1 MHCLASIEE
10 LLYQLKDFD
19 NIVLYLEKRIAREY
33 EQIPILKSS
42 TLEFASSRSSN
53 QTSQPEAYVLAV
65 EENTYI
71 TFLKNKV
78 EELKQTKH
86 NIEQAIKSLDEKERE
101 FIELY
106 YFKEN
111 PDWDCRRQLN
121 IGMKAYERLKFGT
134 QMKMIKFMDEI
145 EASET
150 YKNAEGV

>member
-1 MHCLASIEE
+1 MYCLASIEE
-10 LLYQLKDFD
+10 LLYQLKSFD

-33 EQIPILKSS
+33 EQISILKSS
-42 TLEFASSRSSN
+42 TLEFTSSRSSN
-53 QTSQPEAYVLAV
+53 QISQPEAYVLAI

-71 TFLKNKV
+71 RFLENKV
-78 EELKQTKH
+78 KELNQTKH
-86 NIEQAIKSLDEKERE
+86 NIEQAMKTLDKKERE

-111 PDWDCRRQLN
+111 PDGDCRRQLN
-121 IGMKAYERLKFGT
+121 IGIKAYERLKFKT

-150 YKNAEGV
+150 YKDTKGV